1 MKNSLRRRKRRD
13 WLPHLCVLPA
23 LLAMTIVHFIPSI
36 IGIFISFFDF
46 SSAALR
52 DWSKAKFIGLDN
64 YAGIFSGDG
73 NAGAKFLESARASLI
88 YTVSSLVLIFVIGLF
103 AAKLLNHEGRVYR
116 LLRAI
121 FLIGW
126 IIPSVVSGYIWKS
139 IFLSESGPINAVL
152 MELHLIN
159 EPVYWLIGPA
169 SIIPPVVAN
178 VWRSWPFAFITLL
191 AGLQGISQEMY
202 DAADVDGAGGVQKFF
217 RITLPSLFPITRVMI
232 MLLLVWTALDFTTV
246 YIMYGYAPPPEANV
260 IPVYVYN
267 MGYQT
272 WDFGRASAVST
283 VLMLVM
289 LCVCIFYVRGFISD
303 KKQ

>member
-1 MKNSLRRRKRRD
+1 MKDSLRRRKKRD
-13 WLPHLCVLPA
+13 LLPLWCILPA

-52 DWSKAKFIGLDN
+52 DWSKAEFIGLEN
-64 YAGIFSGDG
+64 YFKIFSGGD
-73 NAGAKFLESARASLI
+73 AGSKFLESARASLI
-88 YTVSSLVLIFVIGLF
+88 YTFASLILIFVIGLF
-103 AAKLLNHEGRVYR
+103 AAMLLNHEGKIYR
-116 LLRAI
+116 LLRAV

-139 IFLSESGPINAVL
+139 IFLSESGPINAIL
-152 MELHLIN
+152 MSLHIIQ

-169 SIIPPVVAN
+169 SIIPPIVAN

-191 AGLQGISQEMY
+191 AGLQGIAQELY
-202 DAADVDGAGGVQKFF
+202 DAADVDGANGVQKFF
-217 RITLPSLFPITRVMI
+217 CITLPSLFPITRVMI

-246 YIMYGYAPPPEANV
+246 YIMYGYAPPSEANV

-283 VLMLVM
+283 LLMLVM
-289 LCVCIFYVRGFISD
+289 LGVCLIYVRQFISD
-303 KKQ
+303 KKR